1 MWTRHGPCLLEA
13 VDDYYIPGN
22 QLVFEVSQIGEQEP
36 FPEGNIHRMY
46 LRNMHST
53 TPVTLN
59 LLGLLN
65 KYFTLIV
72 V

>member
-1 MWTRHGPCLLEA
+1 MWTRNGPCLLDA
-13 VDDYYIPGN
+13 VNDYYIPGK
-22 QLVFEVSQIGEQEP
+22 QLVFEVSQIGEHEL
-36 FPEGNIHRMY
+36 FPEGNIRRMY
-46 LRNMHST
+46 LRSIHST